1 MFLILCVLCFLQNSE
16 WLCIL
21 QVAQIIELLLL
32 YFFSSLE
39 FVHMHLPSKN
49 IFFFLSS
56 TCNHYTFE
64 VSIHTKSHILIFKQ
78 VEILSE
84 IRHRNLVTLIGY
96 CEEGGLQMLVFEYL
110 PNGGVSRHLYGNVQL
125 T

>member
-1 MFLILCVLCFLQNSE
+1 MVMHSPGSSDNR
-16 WLCIL
+16 
-21 QVAQIIELLLL
+21 ELLLL

-39 FVHMHLPSKN
+39 FVHMHLPSNN